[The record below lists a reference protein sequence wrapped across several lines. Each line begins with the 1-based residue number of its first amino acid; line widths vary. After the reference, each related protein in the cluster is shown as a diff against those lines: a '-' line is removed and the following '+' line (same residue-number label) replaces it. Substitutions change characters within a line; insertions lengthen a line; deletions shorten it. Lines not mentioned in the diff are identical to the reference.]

1 MVAERER
8 GRERHQSE
16 IEIEREGGR
25 GRERERK
32 RNRESNVGR
41 FIPILQLLL
50 PILMSSCLFSQE
62 FVEELS
68 RHVCDD
74 VIGTTSRDGKIV
86 L

>member
-1 MVAERER
+1 MGE
-8 GRERHQSE
+8 G
-16 IEIEREGGR
+16 EIERK
-25 GRERERK
+25 RK
-32 RNRESNVGR
+32 KEEVGEQCKKVYPNSTITFSNFNV
-41 FIPILQLLL
+41 F
-50 PILMSSCLFSQE
+50 MFYFSQE